1 MILNTEGQNN
11 ETCSSGDFFDEWLEI
26 WTYIIKCHQ
35 KILLREKNGTRNRIL
50 DNLRD
55 VVRSHYVSPEIM
67 ASRIEQLGAE
77 KTAELLR
84 DHLPTEKRSRSGELG
99 EILATEFVTRK
110 LHYRVPILRLR
121 WKDGRE
127 MSLRGD
133 DVIAFRR
140 DEGERLY
147 FLKGEAKSR
156 ARLTPDV
163 VQQAADAL
171 DQDHGRPGRH
181 SVLFVAERLREK
193 GEDKTAILLE
203 KAVLNSFHGYEIEHL
218 LFTFSG
224 NSPDDYLS
232 NHLEGLECEI
242 RRYAVGLLIT
252 NHGDFIQFIYEGL

>member
-1 MILNTEGQNN
+1 
-11 ETCSSGDFFDEWLEI
+11 
-26 WTYIIKCHQ
+26 
-35 KILLREKNGTRNRIL
+35 
-50 DNLRD
+50 
-55 VVRSHYVSPEIM
+55 M
-67 ASRIEQLGAE
+67 AARLKQLGAE
-77 KTAELLR
+77 RTAELLR
-84 DHLPTEKRSRSGELG
+84 DHLPTEKRTRSGELG

-133 DVIAFRR
+133 DVVAFRKNEN
-140 DEGERLY
+140 DRLS

-163 VQQAADAL
+163 VLQAAETL

-181 SVLFVAERLREK
+181 SVLFVAERLREQ
-193 GEDKTAILLE
+193 GADEMALLLE
-203 KAVLNSFHGYEIEHL
+203 KAVLNSFDGCEIKHL

-232 NHLEGLECEI
+232 NHLEELECEI
-242 RRYAVGLLIT
+242 RRYAVGLQIT
-252 NHGDFIQFIYEGL
+252 DHGNFIRLIYEGL